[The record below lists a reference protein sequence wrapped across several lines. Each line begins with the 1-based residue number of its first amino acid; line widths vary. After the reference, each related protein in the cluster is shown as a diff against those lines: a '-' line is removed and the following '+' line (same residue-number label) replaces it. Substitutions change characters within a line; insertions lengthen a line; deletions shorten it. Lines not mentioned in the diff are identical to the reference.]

1 MEHLVAPT
9 EEEIQAAAELV
20 KRSISPSEGTLRIP
34 IAPDTDILRLLGA
47 ALALASRL
55 TVHGAHTIAVQVDGI
70 SPDTPLSE
78 LGIET
83 YENFV
88 DAAALN
94 RDGPQLRLMVGS
106 EPEAET
112 D

>member
-9 EEEIQAAAELV
+9 EEEIQAAADLV
-20 KRSISPSEGTLRIP
+20 KRSINPGEGTLRIP

-55 TVHGAHTIAVQVDGI
+55 TVYGGHTLAVQADGFA
-70 SPDTPLSE
+70 PDTPVSD
-78 LGIET
+78 LGIEA
-83 YENFV
+83 YEHFV
-88 DAAALN
+88 DAAAQYQ
-94 RDGPQLRLMVGS
+94 DAPPLRLMVGTEA
-106 EPEAET
+106 EPEA